1 MPCLFGSVKM
11 DAMPK
16 PMKTIAPMTVMT
28 RAEMNLA
35 TIMPTSTAA
44 PVHTV
49 WPRHPPAAAGQLRH
63 RFLCNM
69 LPLFKA
75 QSCQGDFAK
84 FNNARISPA
93 MNNSADKHPNFMST
107 HHV

>member
-49 WPRHPPAAAGQLRH
+49 WPRHPPAAGGQLRH

-75 QSCQGDFAK
+75 VKGTGDFAK
-84 FNNARISPA
+84 FNNSRSSLP
-93 MNNSADKHPNFMST
+93 MNFADKHSYFMST